1 MVYNKN
7 YYGMIRQCITLNSST
22 RRNNN
27 ECNIINISDDISKT
41 PKKYGH
47 HTSWNHHKLVYF
59 HLKLAFKDV
68 PQPLHPTLL
77 QLQITSAANPD
88 SPELSRSIP
97 KHIWRFS
104 HLYVTLVPQHKH
116 TSHHLYVS
124 WVCQGA
130 DTKTTLNVQ
139 EMY

>member
-1 MVYNKN
+1 MHKVFLKEKNKEMVYNKN
-7 YYGMIRQCITLNSST
+7 YYGMIRQCIALNSST

-47 HTSWNHHKLVYF
+47 HTSWNHRKLVYF

-88 SPELSRSIP
+88 SPELSRSLI
-97 KHIWRFS
+97 
-104 HLYVTLVPQHKH
+104 HLIFLLLININPLI
-116 TSHHLYVS
+116 SSCLS
-124 WVCQGA
+124 F
-130 DTKTTLNVQ
+130 
-139 EMY
+139 